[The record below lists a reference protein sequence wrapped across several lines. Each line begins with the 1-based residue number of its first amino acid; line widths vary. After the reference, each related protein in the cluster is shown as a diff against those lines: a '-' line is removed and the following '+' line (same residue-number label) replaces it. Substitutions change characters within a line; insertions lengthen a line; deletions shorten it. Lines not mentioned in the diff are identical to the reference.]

1 MPYTIIKPVITKE
14 YKYKGYY
21 ILKVQ
26 DYYTQEWYLVP
37 DITTEL
43 SFDTLFDAKTFI
55 KEKTYLTRLI
65 SRVHLMNPKPVEQL
79 FQDFLDQRWNEI
91 EQRFIRNHEH
101 ELGITEEGYPTK
113 RQNELDNL
121 LIQFSKKHPTW
132 QNKIISSK

>member
-1 MPYTIIKPVITKE
+1 MPYTITKPVITKD

-26 DYYTQEWYLVP
+26 DYYTQEWYLIP
-37 DITTEL
+37 DITTKV
-43 SFDTLFDAKTFI
+43 SFDTLAEAKTFI
-55 KEKTYLTRLI
+55 REKTYNI
-65 SRVHLMNPKPVEQL
+65 ERVNPINPEPAEQL
-79 FQDFLDQRWNEI
+79 FQNFLDQRWNEI

-101 ELGITEEGYPTK
+101 ELGFTKEGYPTK

-132 QNKIISSK
+132 QNKVISSK